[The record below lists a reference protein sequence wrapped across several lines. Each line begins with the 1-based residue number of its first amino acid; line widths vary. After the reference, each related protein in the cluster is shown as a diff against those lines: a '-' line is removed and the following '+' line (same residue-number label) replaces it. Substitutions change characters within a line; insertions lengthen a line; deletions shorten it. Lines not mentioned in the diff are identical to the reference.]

1 MTATRRLTAAVLA
14 GAAAALAVSAVA
26 APAAPAA
33 TLGRTAELVHYE
45 DPTGEECSRYFMCD
59 QPTGRFLTTF
69 TAAAG
74 ERNDVVVAV
83 EDDGLSVRDAGA
95 VLTLAPDSGCTLRD
109 EHAAIC
115 PLDRGAD
122 VFLFD
127 GDDSASVSTDVAVM
141 GRVDGGPGDDVLIG
155 RAPFF
160 GGDGDDRLTLSGG
173 GGADGEG
180 GDDVL
185 VGTDG
190 DDSLAG
196 GAGRDVIRGLG
207 GEDIVDG
214 GLGPDRLFAGPGDDV
229 LAARDRRHDVVD
241 GGRGRDIAR
250 ADPRDTVR
258 SATRRR

>member
-1 MTATRRLTAAVLA
+1 MIATRRLIAALAAAVSV
-14 GAAAALAVSAVA
+14 AAAAV
-26 APAAPAA
+26 APAASPAA
-33 TLGRTAELVHYE
+33 TLSRTAELVHYE

-69 TAAAG
+69 HAGQG

-83 EDDGLSVRDAGA
+83 EDDGLSIRDAGA
-95 VLTLAPDSGCTLRD
+95 VLTLAVDSGCTLRD

-122 VFLFD
+122 LFLLD
-127 GDDSASVSTDVAVM
+127 GDDNATVATDVDVM

-160 GGDGDDRLTLSGG
+160 GGDGDDRLTLAGG

-180 GDDVL
+180 GDDLL

-196 GAGRDVIRGLG
+196 GAGRDLIRGLA

-214 GLGPDRLFAGPGDDV
+214 GLGPDRLLAGPGDDV
-229 LAARDRRHDVVD
+229 LQARDRRRDVVD
-241 GGRGRDIAR
+241 GGRGRDIAG
-250 ADPRDTVR
+250 ADPRDAVR
-258 SATRRR
+258 SAKRRR

>member
-14 GAAAALAVSAVA
+14 AAALAAAAVA

-33 TLGRTAELVHYE
+33 TIGRTAEMVHYE

-69 TAAAG
+69 TAGQG
-74 ERNDVVVAV
+74 ERNDVILAV
-83 EDDGLSVRDAGA
+83 EDDGLSIRDAGA
-95 VLTLAPDSGCTLRD
+95 VLTLAADSGCTLRD

-122 VFLFD
+122 LYLFD
-127 GDDSASVSTDVAVM
+127 GDDKATIDTDLVAM
-141 GRVDGGPGDDVLIG
+141 QRVDGGPGDDVLAG
-155 RAPFF
+155 RAPLF
-160 GGDGDDRLTLSGG
+160 GGDGDDALFLAGG

-196 GAGRDVIRGLG
+196 GPGRDAIRGFG
-207 GEDIVDG
+207 GEDIIDG
-214 GLGPDRLFAGPGDDV
+214 GRGPDRLFAGPGDDV
-229 LAARDRRHDVVD
+229 IEARDRRHDVVD

-258 SATRRR
+258 SAKRRR